1 MRARMAIKL
10 ADIKCE
16 IREVKLNN
24 KPEAML
30 KASPKGT
37 VPVLIL
43 EDVVID
49 ESMQVIDWAINKK
62 NIFEGNLTESDVI
75 LTNEII
81 DKFDNKFK
89 YHLDRYKYATRYEN
103 QDPLLHRS
111 ECKKILLQVNDLI
124 SDKDYFFGKELN
136 KIDISILPFIRQFRI
151 ADIKWFDEDMNI
163 TRMQK
168 YVHTFLESICQIYAT
183 LISILPSIAR
193 AIVVPSTYSNSP
205 PIGIPYDIRETLA
218 VFT

>member
-1 MRARMAIKL
+1 MNLPILYSFKRCPYAMRARMAIKL

-49 ESMQVIDWAINKK
+49 ESMQVIDWAISKK
-62 NIFEGNLTESDVI
+62 NIFESNLTESDVI

-136 KIDISILPFIRQFRI
+136 KIDISILPFLRQFRI

-163 TRMQK
+163 PKMQK
-168 YVHTFLESICQIYAT
+168 YVHKFLESKLLEDVMINIEEWKEG
-183 LISILPSIAR
+183 S
-193 AIVVPSTYSNSP
+193 
-205 PIGIPYDIRETLA
+205 DIKI
-218 VFT
+218 FP

>member
-30 KASPKGT
+30 VASPKGT

-49 ESMQVIDWAINKK
+49 ESIQVIDWAINKK
-62 NIFEGNLTESDVI
+62 NIFEGNLNESDVC

-81 DKFDNKFK
+81 DIFDNKFK
-89 YHLDRYKYATRYEN
+89 YHLDRYKYATRYAN
-103 QDPLLHRS
+103 VDPLFHRD
-111 ECKKILLQVNDLI
+111 ECKKILLKVNDLI
-124 SDKDYFFGKELN
+124 SDEEYFFGKELN
-136 KIDISILPFIRQFRI
+136 KIDISILPFLRQFRI

-163 TRMQK
+163 PRMQK
-168 YVHTFLESICQIYAT
+168 YVHKFLESK
-183 LISILPSIAR
+183 LLEDVMVNFDEWKPGS
-193 AIVVPSTYSNSP
+193 
-205 PIGIPYDIRETLA
+205 DIRI
-218 VFT
+218 FP

>member
-30 KASPKGT
+30 IASPKGT

-62 NIFEGNLTESDVI
+62 NIFEGNLNESDVC

-81 DKFDNKFK
+81 DIFDNKFK
-89 YHLDRYKYATRYEN
+89 YHLDRYKYATRYAN
-103 QDPLLHRS
+103 VDPLFHRD
-111 ECKKILLQVNDLI
+111 ECKKILLKVNDLI
-124 SDKDYFFGKELN
+124 SDEEYFFGKELN
-136 KIDISILPFIRQFRI
+136 KIDISILPFLRQFRI
-151 ADIKWFDEDMNI
+151 ADIRWFDEDMNI
-163 TRMQK
+163 PRMQK
-168 YVHTFLESICQIYAT
+168 YVHNFLESKLLEDVMVNFDEWKAG
-183 LISILPSIAR
+183 S
-193 AIVVPSTYSNSP
+193 
-205 PIGIPYDIRETLA
+205 DIRI
-218 VFT
+218 FP

>member
-30 KASPKGT
+30 MASPKGT

-49 ESMQVIDWAINKK
+49 ESIQVIDWAINKK
-62 NIFEGNLTESDVI
+62 NIFEGNLNESDVC

-81 DKFDNKFK
+81 DIFDNKFK
-89 YHLDRYKYATRYEN
+89 YHLDRYKYATRYAN
-103 QDPLLHRS
+103 VDPLFHRD
-111 ECKKILLQVNDLI
+111 ECKKILLKVNDLI
-124 SDKDYFFGKELN
+124 SDEEYFFGKELN
-136 KIDISILPFIRQFRI
+136 KIDISILPFLRQFRI
-151 ADIKWFDEDMNI
+151 ADMKWFDEDMNI
-163 TRMQK
+163 PRIQK
-168 YVHTFLESICQIYAT
+168 YVHKFLESK
-183 LISILPSIAR
+183 LLEDVMVNFDEWKEGS
-193 AIVVPSTYSNSP
+193 
-205 PIGIPYDIRETLA
+205 DIRI
-218 VFT
+218 FP